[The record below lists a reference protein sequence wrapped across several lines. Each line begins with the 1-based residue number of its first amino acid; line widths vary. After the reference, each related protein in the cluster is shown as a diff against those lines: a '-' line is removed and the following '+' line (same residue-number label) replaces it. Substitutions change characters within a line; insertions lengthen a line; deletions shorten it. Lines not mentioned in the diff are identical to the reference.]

1 MPSAVLQQRAAKLR
15 GEIHTHNHR
24 YYVLQSPTISD
35 GEYDALLRKL
45 HHLERQHPDLIRP
58 DSPTQRVGGQP
69 SERFEKVSHPEDILS
84 LSNANGAAE
93 TRAWFE
99 RIARLDERVG
109 SAGFVVEPKIDGLT
123 VVLHY
128 RDGVFVRGATRGD
141 GEVGEDITHNL
152 RTLHTLPLRIPAD
165 PEGVQAAPRLLV
177 VRGEAFIPN
186 RAFTQWNDRLAA
198 QGVRTYVN
206 ARNAA
211 SGALRQLDPKLTA
224 SRPIELLCYEV
235 VAAAEGFASVSQW
248 ENLEYLRAMGF
259 PVADILRSFSSLD
272 HAIAYCEGWVERR
285 DTLDYEIDG
294 MVIKIDDLKL
304 QSALGVAGKDPRG
317 AVAFKFPAQE
327 VATTLCD
334 IGVNVGRTGV
344 LTPYAL
350 LQPVEVCGVTVKQ
363 ATLHNFDFV
372 SEKDIRVG
380 DRVLVKRAG
389 DVIPYVIGPRV
400 EARTGNERRFE
411 PPRICPS
418 CAQAVT
424 RPEGEVSLYCFN
436 AACPAQRSRNLEH
449 FVSRT
454 TLDIDGFGD
463 RLATQLVQAG
473 LVADVADIFMLTEAQ
488 LLVLDGFAEKK
499 ARSLLVA
506 IEAAKQ
512 RPLERLLSALGIRG
526 VGAVAARA
534 LAERFGSLSALAQ
547 ARPEQLQQ
555 IEGIG
560 PSIAAAVSEW
570 FVRPGNQEVLR
581 KLRSAGFWP
590 TRYSVAVAEGG
601 ELSGRT
607 FVLSGAFP
615 GWTRRQ
621 AAAFIEEHGGRV
633 RSSVSAKTSY
643 LVVGDNAGAKLARAR
658 VLGVPEIN
666 TEGLRRLV
674 NASASYD

>member
-1 MPSAVLQQRAAKLR
+1 MLSSSIQQRAGKLR
-15 GEIHTHNHR
+15 AEIHTHNYR

-35 GEYDALLRKL
+35 GEYDILLREL
-45 HHLERQHPDLIRP
+45 HQLEMQHPDLIRP

-69 SERFEKVSHPEDILS
+69 SENFEKVSHPAAILS
-84 LSNANGAAE
+84 LGNANGAAE

-109 SAGFVVEPKIDGLT
+109 SARLVVEPKIDGLT

-141 GEVGEDITHNL
+141 GEVGEDITANL
-152 RTLHTLPLRIPAD
+152 RTLRTLPLRIPAYAA
-165 PEGVQAAPRLLV
+165 AAPVAPQSLV
-177 VRGEAFIPN
+177 VRGEAFIPGQDFA
-186 RAFTQWNDRLAA
+186 RWNDMQAA
-198 QGVRTYVN
+198 QGERTYVN

-211 SGALRQLDPKLTA
+211 SGALRHLDPKLTA
-224 SRPIELLCYEV
+224 SRPITILCYGV
-235 VAAAEGFASVSQW
+235 VAAEGFASRSQW
-248 ENLEYLRAMGF
+248 DNLEHLRAMGF
-259 PVADILRSFSSLD
+259 PVADISRRFSNLD
-272 HAIAYCEGWVERR
+272 YAIAYCERWVECR

-304 QSALGVAGKDPRG
+304 HSALGVAGKDPRG
-317 AVAFKFPAQE
+317 SVAFKFPAQE
-327 VATTLCD
+327 VVTTLSE
-334 IGVNVGRTGV
+334 IGVKVGRTGV

-372 SEKDIRVG
+372 SKKDIRVG
-380 DRVLVKRAG
+380 DRVLIKRAG
-389 DVIPYVIGPRV
+389 EVIPYVIGPLV
-400 EARTGNERRFE
+400 EARSGNELRFE

-424 RPEGEVSLYCFN
+424 RLESEVALYCVN

-449 FVSRT
+449 FVSRA
-454 TLDIDGFGD
+454 TLEIDGLGD
-463 RLATQLVQAG
+463 RLAAQLVQSG

-488 LLVLDGFAEKK
+488 LLQLDGFAEKK
-499 ARSLLVA
+499 ARSLLAAV
-506 IEAAKQ
+506 EAAKQ
-512 RPLERLLSALGIRG
+512 RPLDRLISALGIRG

-534 LAERFGSLSALAQ
+534 LAERFGSLTALAQ
-547 ARPEQLQQ
+547 AKPEQLQLT
-555 IEGIG
+555 EGIG

-570 FVRPGNQEVLR
+570 FVRQDNQEVLR

-590 TRYSVAVAEGG
+590 TRQSAAAAEGG
-601 ELSGRT
+601 SLSGCT

-615 GWTRRQ
+615 GWTGRQ

-633 RSSVSAKTSY
+633 SSSVSAKTSY
-643 LVVGDNAGAKLARAR
+643 LVVGENAGAKLARAR
-658 VLGVPEIN
+658 QLGVPEIN
-666 TEGLRRLV
+666 TEGLRTLV
-674 NASASYD
+674 SASASSD